1 MALLDIQNLCVQF
14 GGLRALTDF
23 SMEVELGQLAGLIGP
38 NGAGKTTIFNAITGI
53 VRPSGG
59 KIFFDDKEITALR
72 PDLVAHRGISRTFQN
87 IRLFSKL
94 TAVENVEIA
103 IHRKAQYSAIEA
115 FFRTPRVRR
124 IDRETHQKALEYL
137 DSVGLLEY
145 EKSVAGELPYGI
157 QRRLEI
163 ARAIA
168 TQPKLL
174 LLDEPAAGMNN
185 EETAALGDFITQ
197 LYGRHGT
204 KLTILLIEHHL
215 DFVMSLCQNIT
226 VLNLGGKLFSGNAEQ
241 VQNDPQVI
249 KAYIGERRVKK

>member
-1 MALLDIQNLCVQF
+1 M
-14 GGLRALTDF
+14 
-23 SMEVELGQLAGLIGP
+23 
-38 NGAGKTTIFNAITGI
+38 
-53 VRPSGG
+53 
-59 KIFFDDKEITALR
+59 
-72 PDLVAHRGISRTFQN
+72 
-87 IRLFSKL
+87 
-94 TAVENVEIA
+94 
-103 IHRKAQYSAIEA
+103 
-115 FFRTPRVRR
+115 
-124 IDRETHQKALEYL
+124 
-137 DSVGLLEY
+137 
-145 EKSVAGELPYGI
+145 
-157 QRRLEI
+157 EI